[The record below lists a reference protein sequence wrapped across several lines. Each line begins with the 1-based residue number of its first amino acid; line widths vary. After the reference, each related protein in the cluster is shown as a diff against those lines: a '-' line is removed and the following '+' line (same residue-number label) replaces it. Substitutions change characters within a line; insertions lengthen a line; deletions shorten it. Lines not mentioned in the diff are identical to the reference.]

1 MYTSKIPH
9 TSRMSNPATA
19 PTFIEASHYETTS
32 NKPIT
37 GYINGCDLKTLIY
50 LGEFPVYLRREFYIA
65 TKTLTNI
72 NLERICH

>member
-32 NKPIT
+32 N
-37 GYINGCDLKTLIY
+37 
-50 LGEFPVYLRREFYIA
+50 
-65 TKTLTNI
+65 
-72 NLERICH
+72 